1 MASCGANTFPPML
14 KSFSLLVIAF
24 FLILT
29 LTGCI
34 SNVASTTVHVI
45 RVIDG
50 DTIVIEGDIH
60 VRYIGMD
67 TPEMLSQP
75 ELFAIEATQANR
87 TLVEGKMIRL
97 EKDISETDKYG
108 RLLRYVYVD
117 DTFVNAELVRLG
129 YAVAKAYPPD
139 TKYQRLLE
147 QMETE
152 AKDDQRGLWAK

>member
-1 MASCGANTFPPML
+1 MASCGVNIYPPML
-14 KSFSLLVIAF
+14 KRFSLLFIAF

-29 LTGCI
+29 LTGCV
-34 SNVASTTVHVI
+34 SNVSSTTVHVI
-45 RVIDG
+45 HVIDG
-50 DTIVIEGDIH
+50 DTIIIEGDIR
-60 VRYIGMD
+60 VRYIGID
-67 TPEMLSQP
+67 TPEMLLEP
-75 ELFAIEATQANR
+75 EPFAIDATEANR

-97 EKDISETDKYG
+97 EKDVSETDKYG

-129 YAVAKAYPPD
+129 YAVVKAYPPD